1 MLKKEQHTAA
11 EIVNTASA
19 SLGNAVLFVL
29 QNSHATV
36 SEIKI
41 PQNVIYYASKQSVL
55 ASVCR
60 GLKICQPN
68 IIHNIIKAQ
77 WKNQYIII
85 N

>member
-11 EIVNTASA
+11 EIVNIASA

-29 QNSHATV
+29 QNSCATV
-36 SEIKI
+36 CEIKI

-60 GLKICQPN
+60 GLKYASPTLSTT
-68 IIHNIIKAQ
+68 
-77 WKNQYIII
+77 
-85 N
+85 